1 MHMTC
6 KNTGLKLYTIL
17 FLTCFTLFWGVY
29 HRLGLR
35 LFSYIAAD
43 FALFLVAAVFCVLII
58 LQNGGR
64 FAIGRGSGLFAG
76 LFLLTCLEVI
86 NTRIVA
92 SSQPL
97 YLTLS
102 EAFPYI
108 SVCLEDSAKVFLLA
122 AFTRRSKL
130 CYSSERSRFRALS
143 TCI

>member
-17 FLTCFTLFWGVY
+17 FLTCFTLFWGMY
-29 HRLGLR
+29 NRLGLR

-64 FAIGRGSGLFAG
+64 ITIGRGSGLFAG

-102 EAFPYI
+102 EIFPTFPY
-108 SVCLEDSAKVFLLA
+108 VWK
-122 AFTRRSKL
+122 R
-130 CYSSERSRFRALS
+130 LS
-143 TCI
+143 CPD